1 MTLLQC
7 SGSDTAGGVQ
17 TKEGNRTVCCMTA
30 LSNVCVLLQASRS
43 LVGAMSVQAILTALH
58 VHAAMCATETCRRS
72 WRVEHGDVVERCS
85 CCSDKLTCSSRRY
98 FAQVRMLATTDLQVV
113 LVIFAQMLRLSKVD
127 CWSCSSLRAHDGP
140 DHASAYSA
148 LPTKPHD
155 VGVCTVLRILTVRNL
170 VVLA

>member
-30 LSNVCVLLQASRS
+30 LSNVCVLLRASRS

-72 WRVEHGDVVERCS
+72 RRVEHGDVVERCS

-127 CWSCSSLRAHDGP
+127 CWSCSSLRLKNMVQIMP
-140 DHASAYSA
+140 
-148 LPTKPHD
+148 PH
-155 VGVCTVLRILTVRNL
+155 LQP
-170 VVLA
+170 